1 MRRIVTLAIVLAVC
15 ASLSACGSSS
25 PSAVPSSSKSV
36 LASVVAAAL
45 AQKSVHWTSSGYG
58 ENEGIWT
65 WTADVGT
72 NSGTERGVQSRR
84 GTVQIRLVQNTV
96 YVRGSFWQLMRTA
109 GLSEPEARYYARR
122 WITIPRGD
130 SEYGRVADGL
140 TLGSIVR
147 DVTCDTWRGTKLRMV
162 RKKSHGTRF
171 LFFRRTLPKSDGQ
184 ECRLTAR
191 ASRTPLPVSSVFSG
205 LGHGSSLHF
214 SKWNEP
220 VHVTAP
226 ASSTPIAT
234 VRRG

>member
-1 MRRIVTLAIVLAVC
+1 MRRLVALAIVLAVC
-15 ASLSACGSSS
+15 GSLSACGSSS
-25 PSAVPSSSKSV
+25 PTAAPSSSKSV

-84 GTVQIRLVQNTV
+84 GTVQIRLVQSTV

-109 GLSEPEARYYARR
+109 GVSEPEARHYARR
-122 WITIPRGD
+122 WISIPSGD
-130 SEYGRVADGL
+130 REYGLVAGGL

-147 DVTCDTWRGTKLRMV
+147 DVTCDAWRGTKLTMV
-162 RKKSHGTRF
+162 RKKSRGTRF
-171 LFFRRTLPKSDGQ
+171 LFFRRTLPEFDGQ

-191 ASRTPLPVSSVFSG
+191 GSHKLLPVSFRFSG
-205 LGHGSSLHF
+205 LGHGSSVHL

-220 VHVTAP
+220 VHVQAP
-226 ASSTPIAT
+226 PHSTPIAT
-234 VRRG
+234 VRRS